1 MTPVARSVA
10 RPASQGVALL
20 ALVGGL
26 FLASAGLIAIRFAQ
40 QDGMPTSL
48 IVMLRLSIGA
58 LVFTP
63 LTLPRHLP
71 RIRRMP
77 RRALLLLLFAGISLC
92 ADLMLFVEAIKYVNI
107 LLATIIISLMP
118 LITALMER
126 YLLKAPLQRSMYV
139 GMVLAIGGVLIIAF
153 GSSSGDADLGPNP
166 PLGAL
171 LALLSVFSACSY
183 LIISRKLRSRIPLLP
198 YTWMLFGAAAIVS
211 IVIVPAGSRKSGR
224 IFSEGSD
231 VGPVCNC
238 CQSTRG
244 APGIHLRCWHPV
256 THADQHCV
264 PVNHPVWQRSGLPV
278 SGADAGRNGTDWR
291 CNHPSPA
298 LSSQYTDNVRHE
310 RSRRG
315 HDRSHQCGY
324 A

>member
-48 IVMLRLSIGA
+48 IVMLRLAIGT

-77 RRALLLLLFAGISLC
+77 RRALLLLLLASISLC

-153 GSSSGDADLGPNP
+153 GSSSGDADLGRTRRWAHCLPFSAYSVP
-166 PLGAL
+166 VRISL
-171 LALLSVFSACSY
+171 LAASSGHVF
-183 LIISRKLRSRIPLLP
+183 RSCLTHGCFLVPPR
-198 YTWMLFGAAAIVS
+198 LF
-211 IVIVPAGSRKSGR
+211 
-224 IFSEGSD
+224 
-231 VGPVCNC
+231 
-238 CQSTRG
+238 Q
-244 APGIHLRCWHPV
+244 
-256 THADQHCV
+256 
-264 PVNHPVWQRSGLPV
+264 
-278 SGADAGRNGTDWR
+278 
-291 CNHPSPA
+291 
-298 LSSQYTDNVRHE
+298 
-310 RSRRG
+310 
-315 HDRSHQCGY
+315 
-324 A
+324 

>member
-211 IVIVPAGSRKSGR
+211 IVIVLPAAGNLGVFSLKGLMWALFATVVSQLGAHPAFIYAVGTLSPTLISIASQSIILFGSVLAFLFLGQTPGAMELIGGAIILAGV
-224 IFSEGSD
+224 IFAIYG
-231 VGPVCNC
+231 
-238 CQSTRG
+238 
-244 APGIHLRCWHPV
+244 
-256 THADQHCV
+256 
-264 PVNHPVWQRSGLPV
+264 QRQ
-278 SGADAGRNGTDWR
+278 T
-291 CNHPSPA
+291 
-298 LSSQYTDNVRHE
+298 
-310 RSRRG
+310 
-315 HDRSHQCGY
+315 
-324 A
+324 